1 MTEGP
6 ENLMNLKLI
15 TIQEAGLKFFIN
27 AADENSI
34 PSKSMAVFYNK
45 KMEINRDITSL
56 AVNAYNSIINQDP
69 LTIVDSMA
77 ASGISSIRLLKE
89 CKNIKQVYINDI
101 NPIAVDLIHKNI
113 NLNELHNHSANIEVS
128 RKDSN
133 YLFSEIAQNSYFRP
147 NNNRKKPNIISIDPF
162 GTPNLYLDTAFKA
175 IQKVNGLLCITA
187 TDTAV
192 LFGVRPLSCIRK
204 YMSKPLHTE
213 YCKEIGAR
221 ILLYFV
227 SRIANINNMG
237 IIPLLTFY
245 NSHFIR
251 VFCLTFKN
259 RNKIRQFFKNY
270 KYSIHCNNCGFR
282 SILQGDNFQ
291 SFINCPVC
299 KRNNCIDY
307 AGPLWDAEIH
317 NVDFVN
323 TMIELNKE
331 FYYNNKKRI
340 DKLLNL
346 IKEEINKP
354 IFYYNIHKLSKILKI
369 SNIPKLEEIISS
381 IKNKGY
387 QISRTH
393 FDFLSVKTNMDSI
406 SIKNMLLQLGK
417 N

>member
-1 MTEGP
+1 MNRSEK
-6 ENLMNLKLI
+6 LMNLNLT
-15 TIQEAGLKFFIN
+15 TIQEAGLKFLIN
-27 AADENSI
+27 AADKNSI

-45 KMEINRDITSL
+45 KMEINRDITNL
-56 AVNAYNSIINQDP
+56 AIMAYNRIVNQDP

-77 ASGISSIRLLKE
+77 ASGIGSIRMLKE
-89 CKNIKQVYINDI
+89 CKNIKRIYINDI
-101 NPIAVDLIHKNI
+101 NPIAVDLIHKNLS
-113 NLNELHNHSANIEVS
+113 LNELNNQSAKIEVS

-133 YLFSEIAQNSYFRP
+133 YLFLEITQNSY
-147 NNNRKKPNIISIDPF
+147 NHTDNDQKKPNIISIDPF
-162 GTPNLYLDTAFKA
+162 GTPNLYLDAAFKA

-221 ILLYFV
+221 ILLYFI

-237 IIPLLTFY
+237 ILPLLTLY

-259 RNKIRQFFKNY
+259 RNEITKFFKNY

-282 SILQGDNFQ
+282 SILEDDNYKLTI
-291 SFINCPVC
+291 SCPVC
-299 KRNNCIDY
+299 RKNNSIDY
-307 AGPLWDAEIH
+307 AGPLWDNEIH
-317 NVDFVN
+317 NADFIN
-323 TMIELNKE
+323 DMIELNNLLH
-331 FYYNNKKRI
+331 YNNKKRI

-369 SNIPKLEEIISS
+369 SNIPKLEEIISH

-393 FDFLSVKTNMDSI
+393 FDFLSVKTDMDSK
-406 SIKNMLLQLGK
+406 SIKDILLQLGK

>member
-1 MTEGP
+1 
-6 ENLMNLKLI
+6 MNLNLT

-27 AADENSI
+27 SADKDSI

-45 KMEINRDITSL
+45 KMEINRDITNL
-56 AVNAYNSIINQDP
+56 AIMAYNRIINQDP
-69 LTIVDSMA
+69 LTIVDTMA

-89 CKNIKQVYINDI
+89 CNNIKQLYINDI
-101 NPIAVDLIHKNI
+101 NPIAVDLIHKN
-113 NLNELHNHSANIEVS
+113 LSLHELDNHPAKIVVS
-128 RKDSN
+128 RKDSS
-133 YLFSEIAQNSYFRP
+133 YLLSEITQNSY
-147 NNNRKKPNIISIDPF
+147 NNTDNIQKKPNIISIDPF
-162 GTPNLYLDTAFKA
+162 GTPNLYLDAAFKA

-221 ILLYFV
+221 ILLYFI

-237 IIPLLTFY
+237 ILPFLTFY

-251 VFCLTFKN
+251 VFCVTFKN
-259 RNKIRQFFKNY
+259 RNKITAFFKNY

-282 SILQGDNFQ
+282 SISKDDNYKLTL
-291 SFINCPVC
+291 SCPIC
-299 KRNNCIDY
+299 RKNNSIDY
-307 AGPLWDAEIH
+307 AGPLWDNEIH
-317 NVDFVN
+317 NADFIN
-323 TMIELNKE
+323 EMIELNNQLH
-331 FYYNNKKRI
+331 YNNKKRI

-346 IKEEINKP
+346 IKEEIGKP

-369 SNIPKLEEIISS
+369 SNIPKLEEIISR

-393 FDFLSVKTNMDSI
+393 FDFLSVKTNMDND
-406 SIKNMLLQLGK
+406 SIKNLLLQLGK

>member
-1 MTEGP
+1 MRRREK
-6 ENLMNLKLI
+6 LMNLDLT
-15 TIQEAGLKFFIN
+15 TIQEAGLKFLIN
-27 AADENSI
+27 AADKNSI

-45 KMEINRDITSL
+45 KMEINRDITNL
-56 AVNAYNSIINQDP
+56 AIMAYNRSINQDS

-77 ASGISSIRLLKE
+77 ASGIGSIRMLRE
-89 CKNIKQVYINDI
+89 CRNIKKIYINDI
-101 NPIAVDLIHKNI
+101 NPIAVDLIHKNLS
-113 NLNELHNHSANIEVS
+113 LNELNNNSAKIEVS
-128 RKDSN
+128 RKDSS
-133 YLFSEIAQNSYFRP
+133 YLFSEITQNFY
-147 NNNRKKPNIISIDPF
+147 NNADNDQQKPNIISIDPF
-162 GTPNLYLDTAFKA
+162 GTPNLYLDAAFKA

-221 ILLYFV
+221 ILLYFI

-237 IIPLLTFY
+237 ILPLLTFY

-259 RNKIRQFFKNY
+259 RNEITQFFKNY
-270 KYSIHCNNCGFR
+270 KYSVHCNNCGFR
-282 SILQGDNFQ
+282 SVLDNFQ
-291 SFINCPVC
+291 SSLNCPVC
-299 KRNNCIDY
+299 KKNNCIDY
-307 AGPLWDAEIH
+307 AGPLWDGEIH
-317 NVDFVN
+317 DADFIHN
-323 TMIELNKE
+323 MIELNNE
-331 FYYNNKKRI
+331 FHYNNKKRI

-346 IKEEINKP
+346 IKEEINNP

-369 SNIPKLEEIISS
+369 SNIPKLEEIITS
-381 IKNKGY
+381 IKNEGY

-393 FDFLSVKTNMDSI
+393 FDFLSVKTNMDII

>member
-1 MTEGP
+1 MNRSEK
-6 ENLMNLKLI
+6 LMNLNLT
-15 TIQEAGLKFFIN
+15 TIQEAGLKFLIN
-27 AADENSI
+27 AADKNSI

-45 KMEINRDITSL
+45 KMEINRDITNL
-56 AVNAYNSIINQDP
+56 AIMAYNRIVNQDP

-77 ASGISSIRLLKE
+77 ASGIGSIRMLKE
-89 CKNIKQVYINDI
+89 CKNIKRIYINDI
-101 NPIAVDLIHKNI
+101 NPIAVDLIHKNLS
-113 NLNELHNHSANIEVS
+113 LNELNNQSAKIEVS

-133 YLFSEIAQNSYFRP
+133 YLFLEITQNSY
-147 NNNRKKPNIISIDPF
+147 NHTDNDQKKPNIISIDPF
-162 GTPNLYLDTAFKA
+162 GTPNLYLDAAFKA

-221 ILLYFV
+221 ILLYFI

-237 IIPLLTFY
+237 ILPLLTLY

-259 RNKIRQFFKNY
+259 RNEITKFFKNY

-282 SILQGDNFQ
+282 SILEDDNYKLTI
-291 SFINCPVC
+291 SCPVC
-299 KRNNCIDY
+299 RKNNSIDY
-307 AGPLWDAEIH
+307 AGPLWDSKIH
-317 NVDFVN
+317 DADFVN
-323 TMIELNKE
+323 DMIELNNDLH
-331 FYYNNKKRI
+331 YNNKKRI

-369 SNIPKLEEIISS
+369 SNIPKLEEIISH

-393 FDFLSVKTNMDSI
+393 FDFLSVKTDMDSK
-406 SIKNMLLQLGK
+406 SIKDILLQLGK

>member
-1 MTEGP
+1 MEKQ
-6 ENLMNLKLI
+6 MNLNLT
-15 TIQEAGLKFFIN
+15 TIQEAGLKFLIN
-27 AADENSI
+27 AADKNSI

-45 KMEINRDITSL
+45 KMEINRDITNL
-56 AVNAYNSIINQDP
+56 AIMAYNRSVNQDS
-69 LTIVDSMA
+69 LTIVDPMA
-77 ASGISSIRLLKE
+77 ASGIGSIRMLKE
-89 CKNIKQVYINDI
+89 CNNIKKIYINDI
-101 NPIAVDLIHKNI
+101 NPIAVDLIHKNLS
-113 NLNELHNHSANIEVS
+113 LNELNSQSAKIEVS
-128 RKDSN
+128 RKDSS
-133 YLFSEIAQNSYFRP
+133 YLFSEITQNSY
-147 NNNRKKPNIISIDPF
+147 NHSDNDQKKPNIISIDPF
-162 GTPNLYLDTAFKA
+162 GTPNLYLDAAFKA

-204 YMSKPLHTE
+204 YMAKPLHTE

-221 ILLYFV
+221 ILLYFI

-237 IIPLLTFY
+237 ILPLLTFY

-259 RNKIRQFFKNY
+259 RNEITKFFKNY
-270 KYSIHCNNCGFR
+270 TYSIHCNNCGFR
-282 SILQGDNFQ
+282 SILQGDYFQ
-291 SFINCPVC
+291 PTINCPAC
-299 KRNNCIDY
+299 KQNNCIDY
-307 AGPLWDAEIH
+307 AGPLWDNEIH
-317 NVDFVN
+317 DADFVN
-323 TMIELNKE
+323 EMIELNNHLH
-331 FYYNNKKRI
+331 YDNKKRI

-369 SNIPKLEEIISS
+369 SNIPKLEEIISH

-393 FDFLSVKTNMDSI
+393 FDFLSVKTNMDNI
-406 SIKNMLLQLGK
+406 SLKNMLLELGK

>member
-1 MTEGP
+1 MNRSEK
-6 ENLMNLKLI
+6 LMNLNLT
-15 TIQEAGLKFFIN
+15 TIQEAGLKFLIN
-27 AADENSI
+27 AADKNSI

-45 KMEINRDITSL
+45 KMEINRDITNL
-56 AVNAYNSIINQDP
+56 AIMAYNRIVNQDP

-77 ASGISSIRLLKE
+77 ASGIGSIRMLKE
-89 CKNIKQVYINDI
+89 CKNIKRIYINDI
-101 NPIAVDLIHKNI
+101 NPIAVDLIHKNLS
-113 NLNELHNHSANIEVS
+113 LNELNNQSAKIEVS

-133 YLFSEIAQNSYFRP
+133 YLFLEITQNSY
-147 NNNRKKPNIISIDPF
+147 NHTDNDQKKPNIISIDPF
-162 GTPNLYLDTAFKA
+162 GTPNLYLDAAFKA

-221 ILLYFV
+221 ILLYFI

-237 IIPLLTFY
+237 ILPLLTLY

-259 RNKIRQFFKNY
+259 RNEITKFFKNY
-270 KYSIHCNNCGFR
+270 TYSIHCNNCGFR
-282 SILQGDNFQ
+282 SILKDDNYKLTI
-291 SFINCPVC
+291 SCPVC
-299 KRNNCIDY
+299 RKNNSIDY
-307 AGPLWDAEIH
+307 AGPLWDNEIH
-317 NVDFVN
+317 NADFIN
-323 TMIELNKE
+323 DMIELNNLLH
-331 FYYNNKKRI
+331 YNNKKRI

-369 SNIPKLEEIISS
+369 SNIPKLEEIISH

-393 FDFLSVKTNMDSI
+393 FDFLSVKTDMDSK
-406 SIKNMLLQLGK
+406 SIKDILLQLGK

>member
-27 AADENSI
+27 VADENSI

-113 NLNELHNHSANIEVS
+113 SLNELHNHSANIEVS

-175 IQKVNGLLCITA
+175 IQKVNGLLCIMQ
-187 TDTAV
+187 
-192 LFGVRPLSCIRK
+192 PIQ
-204 YMSKPLHTE
+204 
-213 YCKEIGAR
+213 
-221 ILLYFV
+221 
-227 SRIANINNMG
+227 
-237 IIPLLTFY
+237 
-245 NSHFIR
+245 
-251 VFCLTFKN
+251 
-259 RNKIRQFFKNY
+259 QFF
-270 KYSIHCNNCGFR
+270 
-282 SILQGDNFQ
+282 
-291 SFINCPVC
+291 
-299 KRNNCIDY
+299 
-307 AGPLWDAEIH
+307 
-317 NVDFVN
+317 
-323 TMIELNKE
+323 
-331 FYYNNKKRI
+331 
-340 DKLLNL
+340 
-346 IKEEINKP
+346 
-354 IFYYNIHKLSKILKI
+354 
-369 SNIPKLEEIISS
+369 LE
-381 IKNKGY
+381 
-387 QISRTH
+387 
-393 FDFLSVKTNMDSI
+393 
-406 SIKNMLLQLGK
+406 
-417 N
+417 

>member
-1 MTEGP
+1 MCIWEK
-6 ENLMNLKLI
+6 LMNLNLT
-15 TIQEAGLKFFIN
+15 TIQEAGLKFLIN
-27 AADENSI
+27 AADKNSI

-45 KMEINRDITSL
+45 KMEINRDITNL
-56 AVNAYNSIINQDP
+56 AIMAYNRIVNQDP

-77 ASGISSIRLLKE
+77 ASGIGSIRMLKE
-89 CKNIKQVYINDI
+89 CKNIKRIYINDI
-101 NPIAVDLIHKNI
+101 NPIAVDLIHKNLS
-113 NLNELHNHSANIEVS
+113 LNELNNQSAKIEVS

-133 YLFSEIAQNSYFRP
+133 YLFLEITQNSY
-147 NNNRKKPNIISIDPF
+147 NHTDNDQKKPNIISIDPF
-162 GTPNLYLDTAFKA
+162 GTPNLYLDAAFKA

-221 ILLYFV
+221 ILLYFI

-237 IIPLLTFY
+237 ILPLLTLY

-259 RNKIRQFFKNY
+259 RNEITKFFKNY
-270 KYSIHCNNCGFR
+270 TYSIHCNNCGFR
-282 SILQGDNFQ
+282 SILEDDNYKLTI
-291 SFINCPVC
+291 SCPVC
-299 KRNNCIDY
+299 RKNNSIDY
-307 AGPLWDAEIH
+307 AGPLWDSKIH
-317 NVDFVN
+317 DADFVN
-323 TMIELNKE
+323 DMIELNNDLH
-331 FYYNNKKRI
+331 YNNKKRI

-369 SNIPKLEEIISS
+369 SNIPKLEEIISH

-393 FDFLSVKTNMDSI
+393 FDFLSVKTNMDSK
-406 SIKNMLLQLGK
+406 SIKDILLQLGK
-417 N
+417 D